1 LFYSGHGKWLP
12 AGEELVSKIAIVTDS
27 GVNLPQ
33 GLEESHEIHIVPLK
47 VIVGDRVLRDGIDVT
62 PSRFYELL
70 RGASQLPTT
79 SQPSTGDFVDVYSRL
94 SQQADA
100 IVSIHLSELLSGT
113 VKSALAARE
122 MVNHVPIEVIDSR
135 SASLGLGFVVLAA
148 VRAAEQGRGFAEVV
162 AAAEDLIP
170 RINVI
175 FVVDTL
181 KYLHMGGRIG
191 GASAMLGTALK
202 IKPLLHL
209 RDGQVDPLERVRSKC
224 RATERMLEIMAQR
237 LEAEDSKGSLHAAV
251 AHADRADEALE
262 LQEQVLSRFHPAEFY
277 VSELTPAIG
286 THAGPGTLGLGW
298 YVGP

>member
-1 LFYSGHGKWLP
+1 
-12 AGEELVSKIAIVTDS
+12 
-27 GVNLPQ
+27 VN
-33 GLEESHEIHIVPLK
+33 
-47 VIVGDRVLRDGIDVT
+47 D
-62 PSRFYELL
+62 
-70 RGASQLPTT
+70 
-79 SQPSTGDFVDVYSRL
+79 
-94 SQQADA
+94 
-100 IVSIHLSELLSGT
+100 
-113 VKSALAARE
+113 
-122 MVNHVPIEVIDSR
+122 VPIEVMDSR

-148 VRAAEQGRGFAEVV
+148 AREAQRGGNLPEVV
-162 AAAEDLIP
+162 AAASDLIP

-209 RDGQVDPLERVRSKC
+209 DAGQVNPLERVRSKC

-237 LEAEDSKGSLHAAV
+237 LEAGDSDGVLHAAV
-251 AHADRADEALE
+251 AHADREDEALE
-262 LQEQVLSRFHPAEFY
+262 LKEQVLSRFQPAEFY
-277 VSELTPAIG
+277 LSELTPAIG